1 MAFITPFLA
10 TTWNLAFCR
19 CRDRRQ
25 SVTDIVD
32 MRNILF
38 PILPR
43 PWCFQLAS
51 ALRYLT
57 LLSRGRQRG
66 FLHPRIAYWS
76 ARIAFL
82 CPCAWPHCNAL
93 GKLKKFAPLHELV
106 LLPSSLA
113 SGSLHCGSNRRLRIF
128 FWILETGIA
137 CLNPL
142 FELLVQRDDALG
154 NWRAR
159 KHNYL
164 IKGSKQD
171 RGIFLFSEYF
181 SKCHSENHFLFNP
194 PKK

>member
-1 MAFITPFLA
+1 MAVITPVLA

-43 PWCFQLAS
+43 PWCFPLAL
-51 ALRYLT
+51 ALRYLSPY
-57 LLSRGRQRG
+57 LEADNVG
-66 FLHPRIAYWS
+66 FFIRALHIGPRALH
-76 ARIAFL
+76 FL
-82 CPCAWPHCNAL
+82 CPCAWPQCNAL
-93 GKLKKFAPLHELV
+93 GQIKKIAPLHELV